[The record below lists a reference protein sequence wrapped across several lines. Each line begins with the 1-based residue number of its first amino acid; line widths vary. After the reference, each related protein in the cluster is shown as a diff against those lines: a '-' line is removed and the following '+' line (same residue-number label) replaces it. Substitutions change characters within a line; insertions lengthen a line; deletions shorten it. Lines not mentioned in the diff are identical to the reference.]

1 MYQGQFARMG
11 PDSVIASTT
20 SIVINGDF
28 IRVTGTT
35 SIATI
40 SPAVGLQ
47 HPSIIVIVPTDG
59 SVNLVTTGNIA
70 VAVTTAQNRATL
82 LAWSPVTAKWY
93 PGAIS

>member
-11 PDSVIASTT
+11 PDSAVASTAT
-20 SIVINGDF
+20 VVINGDF

-35 SIATI
+35 NIATI
-40 SPAVGLQ
+40 IPAVGLQ

-59 SVNLVTTGNIA
+59 TVNTVTTGNIA
-70 VAVTTAQNRATL
+70 VAVAMPQNRATL
-82 LAWSPVTAKWY
+82 LAWSPVNSKWY